1 VGFFVALDKGEF
13 NGRSVLAEQ
22 KAAGVKKRLVAFKMT
37 DKSAPPRPQYPIWVN
52 GASVGVVVSGT
63 QSPSL
68 GIGIGLGY
76 IPAGTAKAGDAIEIE
91 IRGKRYAAVIVP
103 KPIFKKS

>member
-1 VGFFVALDKGEF
+1 
-13 NGRSVLAEQ
+13 
-22 KAAGVKKRLVAFKMT
+22 
-37 DKSAPPRPQYPIWVN
+37 
-52 GASVGVVVSGT
+52 VGVVVSGT

>member
-1 VGFFVALDKGEF
+1 
-13 NGRSVLAEQ
+13 
-22 KAAGVKKRLVAFKMT
+22 M
-37 DKSAPPRPQYPIWVN
+37 N
-52 GASVGVVVSGT
+52 GASVGLVVSGT

-76 IPAGTAKAGDAIEIE
+76 IPAGTAKAGDVIEIE